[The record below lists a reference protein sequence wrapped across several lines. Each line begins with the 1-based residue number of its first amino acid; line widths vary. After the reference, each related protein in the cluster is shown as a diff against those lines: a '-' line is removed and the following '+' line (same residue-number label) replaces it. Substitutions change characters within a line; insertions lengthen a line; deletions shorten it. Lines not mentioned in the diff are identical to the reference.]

1 VSGSD
6 SPSRSSATTAQDR
19 GDAAVAAVL
28 GQDLAW
34 IRETLAGL
42 AARFTADGDAVAAG
56 SGHHRRLGVMEES
69 GPGELAALARARQ
82 LQLALSQAGL
92 AWPQGPAELGGGGRS
107 KQWSLALDQLL
118 DGYDLPSRGQLLVG
132 LHIVAPAITVHGS
145 AQLQQRYLPA
155 LFRGE
160 IVGCQL
166 FSEPSSG
173 SDLAS
178 ARTSAR
184 RDGQDWIVSGQKV
197 WTSGGQFADI
207 GELLVR
213 TDPAAGKHAGLSMFV
228 VDMKTPGVT
237 VRPLR
242 QMTGGTAFC
251 EVFLDEVR
259 VPDANRI
266 GEPGTG
272 WAVARTSL
280 SSEREAMMSGL
291 GPLSP
296 YILTSLY
303 ALVAGAGRHED
314 PVVAQQVAQIAGN
327 VVAVHAL
334 AARNPPDWGRLAGVA
349 GSVSKLL
356 LVETVDLIGRLLAD
370 LCGPRLFLDE
380 DEMFG
385 WSEFVLG
392 APSLHIAGGTDEIQ
406 RNVIAQRGLGLPR

>member
-1 VSGSD
+1 VTGPA
-6 SPSRSSATTAQDR
+6 PSAAKTTDAPDR
-19 GDAAVAAVL
+19 DAVAAVL
-28 GQDLAW
+28 GQDLDR
-34 IRETLAGL
+34 IRETLSALETRFATGNAVDGPDNRVGL
-42 AARFTADGDAVAAG
+42 
-56 SGHHRRLGVMEES
+56 MEES
-69 GPGELAALARARQ
+69 GPGELAVLARAKQ
-82 LQLALSQAGL
+82 LQRALFDAGL

-107 KQWSLALDQLL
+107 KEWSLALDRVL

-132 LHIVAPAITVHGS
+132 LHIVAPAIAGHGS
-145 AQLQQRYLPA
+145 ADLQRGYLPA

-160 IVGCQL
+160 LVGCQL

-178 ARTSAR
+178 ARTSAV
-184 RDGQDWIVSGQKV
+184 RDGEDWIVSGQKV
-197 WTSGGQFADI
+197 WTSGGHVADI

-213 TDPAAGKHAGLSMFV
+213 TDPDAGKHAGLSMFV

-242 QMTGGTAFC
+242 QMTGGAAFC
-251 EVFLDEVR
+251 EVFLDDVR

-266 GEPGTG
+266 GEPGAG
-272 WAVARTSL
+272 WSVARTSL

-296 YILTSLY
+296 HILTSLY
-303 ALVAGAGRHED
+303 TLVASADRRDD
-314 PVVAQQVAQIAGN
+314 PVIAQQVAHVTAN
-327 VVAVHAL
+327 VLASHAL
-334 AARNPPDWGRLAGVA
+334 AARGPADWGRLGNVA

-356 LVETVDLIGRLLAD
+356 LVETVDLIGRLVAD
-370 LCGPRLFLDE
+370 LCGPRVFLDE
-380 DEMFG
+380 DQTFL

>member
-1 VSGSD
+1 MTGPA
-6 SPSRSSATTAQDR
+6 PSAAKTTDAPD
-19 GDAAVAAVL
+19 GDAIAAVL
-28 GQDLAW
+28 GEDLAR
-34 IRETLAGL
+34 IRETLSGL
-42 AARFTADGDAVAAG
+42 QARFASRSTAAG
-56 SGHHRRLGVMEES
+56 PGHRLGLMEES
-69 GPGELAALARARQ
+69 GPGEPAALARARQ
-82 LQLALSQAGL
+82 LQRALFDAGL

-107 KQWSLALDQLL
+107 KEWSLALDRVL

-132 LHIVAPAITVHGS
+132 LHIVAPAIAGHGS
-145 AQLQQRYLPA
+145 AAIQRGYLPA

-178 ARTSAR
+178 ARTSAV
-184 RDGQDWIVSGQKV
+184 RDGEDWIVSGQKV
-197 WTSGGQFADI
+197 WTSGAHFADI

-213 TDPAAGKHAGLSMFV
+213 TDPDAGKHAGLSMFV
-228 VDMKTPGVT
+228 IDMKTPGVT

-242 QMTGGTAFC
+242 QMTGGAAFC
-251 EVFLDEVR
+251 EVFLDDVR
-259 VPDANRI
+259 VPDASRI
-266 GEPGTG
+266 GELGAG
-272 WAVARTSL
+272 WSVARTSL

-296 YILTSLY
+296 HILTSLY
-303 ALVAGAGRHED
+303 TLVASADRRDD
-314 PVVAQQVAQIAGN
+314 PVIAQQVADVTAS
-327 VVAVHAL
+327 VLASHAL
-334 AARNPPDWGRLAGVA
+334 AARGPADWGRLGSVA

-356 LVETVDLIGRLLAD
+356 LVETVDLIGRLVAD
-370 LCGPRLFLDE
+370 LCGPRVFLDE
-380 DEMFG
+380 DQTFL

>member
-1 VSGSD
+1 VTGPAPAAAQTTTDASD
-6 SPSRSSATTAQDR
+6 
-19 GDAAVAAVL
+19 GDDAVAAVL
-28 GQDLAW
+28 GEDLAR
-34 IRETLAGL
+34 IRETLSGL
-42 AARFTADGDAVAAG
+42 QGRFAVGRAAAG
-56 SGHHRRLGVMEES
+56 PGHRLGLMEES
-69 GPGELAALARARQ
+69 GPGELAVLARARQ
-82 LQLALSQAGL
+82 MQRALFDAGL
-92 AWPQGPAELGGGGRS
+92 AWPQGPVGLGGGGHS
-107 KQWSLALDQLL
+107 KEWSLALDRVL
-118 DGYDLPSRGQLLVG
+118 DGYDLPPRGQLVVG
-132 LHIVAPAITVHGS
+132 LHIVAPAIAGHGS
-145 AQLQQRYLPA
+145 ADLQRRYLPA

-178 ARTSAR
+178 ARTSAW
-184 RDGQDWIVSGQKV
+184 RDGDEWIVSGQKV
-197 WTSGGQFADI
+197 WTSGGHFADI

-213 TDPAAGKHAGLSMFV
+213 TDPDAGKHAGLSMLV
-228 VDMKTPGVT
+228 VDMKAPGVT

-242 QMTGGTAFC
+242 QMTGGSAFC

-266 GEPGTG
+266 GELGTG
-272 WAVARTSL
+272 WSVAKTSL
-280 SSEREAMMSGL
+280 SSEREAMLSGL

-296 YILTSLY
+296 YILASLH
-303 ALVAGAGRHED
+303 ALVASADRGRD
-314 PVVAQQVAQIAGN
+314 PVIAQQVAHVTAN
-327 VVAVHAL
+327 VLASQSL
-334 AARNPPDWGRLAGVA
+334 AARSPADWGRLGGVA

-370 LCGPRLFLDE
+370 LCGPSVFLDE
-380 DEMFG
+380 DETFL

>member
-1 VSGSD
+1 VTGPA
-6 SPSRSSATTAQDR
+6 PSAAQTTP
-19 GDAAVAAVL
+19 DAPDGVDAVAAVL
-28 GQDLAW
+28 GEDLAR
-34 IRETLAGL
+34 IRETLSGL
-42 AARFTADGDAVAAG
+42 QSRFAASSAVAG
-56 SGHHRRLGVMEES
+56 PGHRLGLMEES
-69 GPGELAALARARQ
+69 GPGELAVLARARQ
-82 LQLALSQAGL
+82 LQRALFDAGL
-92 AWPQGPAELGGGGRS
+92 AWPQGPVELGGGGHS
-107 KQWSLALDQLL
+107 KEWSLALDRVL
-118 DGYDLPSRGQLLVG
+118 DGYNLPPRGQLVVG
-132 LHIVAPAITVHGS
+132 LHIVAPAIAGHGS
-145 AQLQQRYLPA
+145 AALQRRYLPA

-184 RDGQDWIVSGQKV
+184 RDGDEWIVSGQKV
-197 WTSGGQFADI
+197 WTSGGHFADI

-213 TDPAAGKHAGLSMFV
+213 TDPDAGKHAGLSMLV

-242 QMTGGTAFC
+242 QMTGGSAFC

-266 GEPGTG
+266 GELGAG
-272 WAVARTSL
+272 WAVAKTSL
-280 SSEREAMMSGL
+280 SSEREAMLSGL

-296 YILTSLY
+296 YILASLR
-303 ALVAGAGRHED
+303 ALVATADRGGD
-314 PVVAQQVAQIAGN
+314 PVIAQQVAHVTAN
-327 VVAVHAL
+327 VLASQSL
-334 AARNPPDWGRLAGVA
+334 AARSPADWGRLGGVA

-370 LCGPRLFLDE
+370 LCGPSVFLDE
-380 DEMFG
+380 DETFL

-406 RNVIAQRGLGLPR
+406 RTVIAQRGLGLPR

>member
-1 VSGSD
+1 VTGPAPSAAQPTDAPDSD
-6 SPSRSSATTAQDR
+6 D
-19 GDAAVAAVL
+19 AVAAVL
-28 GQDLAW
+28 GEDLAR
-34 IRETLAGL
+34 IRATLAGL
-42 AARFTADGDAVAAG
+42 QTRFAAG
-56 SGHHRRLGVMEES
+56 GAATGPDHRLGLMEES

-82 LQLALSQAGL
+82 LQGALFDAGL
-92 AWPQGPAELGGGGRS
+92 AWPQGPVELGGGGHA
-107 KQWSLALDQLL
+107 KEWSLALDRVL

-132 LHIVAPAITVHGS
+132 LHIVAPAIEGHGS
-145 AQLQQRYLPA
+145 ADLRRRYLPA
-155 LFRGE
+155 LLRGAV
-160 IVGCQL
+160 VGCQL

-184 RDGQDWIVSGQKV
+184 RDGDEWIVSGQKV
-197 WTSGGQFADI
+197 WTSGAHFADI

-213 TDPAAGKHAGLSMFV
+213 TDPGAGKHAGLSMLV
-228 VDMKTPGVT
+228 VDMKAPGVT

-242 QMTGGTAFC
+242 QMTGGSAFC

-266 GEPGTG
+266 GELGAG
-272 WAVARTSL
+272 WSVAKTSL
-280 SSEREAMMSGL
+280 SSEREAMLSGL

-296 YILTSLY
+296 YILASLQT
-303 ALVAGAGRHED
+303 LVAGADRGRD
-314 PVVAQQVAQIAGN
+314 PVIAQQVAHVAANVLAGQS
-327 VVAVHAL
+327 L
-334 AARNPPDWGRLAGVA
+334 AARSPADWGRLGGVA

-370 LCGPRLFLDE
+370 LCGPSVFLDE
-380 DEMFG
+380 DEMFL

-406 RNVIAQRGLGLPR
+406 RNAIAQRGLGLPR